1 MDVDFS
7 LHENY
12 TAKNANMF
20 YMKAVR
26 GPSQAYLNQPNI
38 PLCIFIVFLTFFKI

>member
-12 TAKNANMF
+12 TAKNANTF
-20 YMKAVR
+20 VMKAVR
-26 GPSQAYLNQPNI
+26 GPSQAYLNQLNI
-38 PLCIFIVFLTFFKI
+38 PLCIFIVFNLF